1 MKTLKFKEELCADP
15 IAVDYGTVTNYSSER
30 HILINGILTHLVSTL
45 KENSY
50 DSDKMKESIAS
61 LIGRFWNDSQ
71 LRHSRIE
78 VDALHAMSCDLKE
91 SETDLTDD
99 LTYVFNYIK
108 VVPVYED

>member
-15 IAVDYGTVTNYSSER
+15 IAVDYGTVTDYSSER
-30 HILINGILTHLVSTL
+30 NILINGILTHLVSTL

-50 DSDKMKESIAS
+50 DSDKMKESVAV
-61 LIGRFWNDSQ
+61 LIGRFWNDSK

-78 VDALHAMSCDLKE
+78 VDAQHAMSCDLNE
-91 SETDLTDD
+91 VDGN

-108 VVPVYED
+108 VMPAYAD

>member
-15 IAVDYGTVTNYSSER
+15 IAVDYGTVTDYSSER
-30 HILINGILTHLVSTL
+30 NILINGILTHLVSTL

-50 DSDKMKESIAS
+50 DSDKMKESVAA
-61 LIGRFWNDSQ
+61 LIGRFWNDSK

-78 VDALHAMSCDLKE
+78 VDAHHAMSCDLNE
-91 SETDLTDD
+91 VDGN

-108 VVPVYED
+108 VMPAYAD

>member
-1 MKTLKFKEELCADP
+1 MKTLKFKEEPCADP
-15 IAVDYGTVTNYSSER
+15 ISVDYGTVTDYSSER

-50 DSDKMKESIAS
+50 DGDKMKDSIAS

-78 VDALHAMSCDLKE
+78 VDALHAMSCDLNE
-91 SETDLTDD
+91 VDGE

-108 VVPVYED
+108 VVPVYAD